1 MGGPVGEGAPGNC
14 VALLATDPVSPG
26 SDELV
31 MARVPLAHVR
41 DNKASEQAGVW
52 LQRAGHW
59 LRALG
64 SHCRWALKDE

>member
-1 MGGPVGEGAPGNC
+1 M
-14 VALLATDPVSPG
+14 
-26 SDELV
+26 V
-31 MARVPLAHVR
+31 MARVPLAHVG
-41 DNKASEQAGVW
+41 DKKAREQAGVW